1 MADFNLSAEVSMDV
15 DPLKAAK
22 TSVENNLKAINK
34 SLRNQR
40 KEMKQNE
47 VSAESLAKQ
56 ETDLGRAIKLQEG
69 LMAQRNKE
77 LQDQKKEMKN
87 SNKVTDEQK
96 IKLQNLNAAYEQ
108 SKKQLNGYQDELNSV
123 QVKQKTFGKTT
134 DDVKN
139 NLNEL
144 RNEVKKS
151 QIEFEKSSKATSD
164 YERHIDSL
172 TGSLNKSEKQLGQLD
187 DNLKIVSE
195 LKGENS
201 REAKTLR
208 SEISKE
214 QLAFQQ
220 LELQLSK
227 TKSSF
232 NEYKEENSESA
243 IAMRKLDDAI
253 DNTKNNITQLSNS
266 LRQSNAEFNKS
277 SKESDDYKNHLRNL
291 TNAQSRQIQIINELE
306 DEYNQ
311 VALSQGK
318 TSKQAQDLKNEIAK
332 QNITFTNLKNQIES
346 TTNEYDDFRLE
357 NSETNLTLGEAKRR
371 LEDMNNELK
380 MSSLKFKQ
388 SEKTADDYKAK
399 ISQLK
404 ATMTQQSAVLNGLER
419 RYDEVK
425 HAQGE
430 NSVAAK
436 NLRND
441 IAKEALAFQ
450 VLQGRIDE
458 TTDELKAYQRQQ
470 RLMGTATRAWEG
482 ARDSMDRIATT
493 LRSLGELTQGVVGGV
508 MTTHF
513 SALVPIL
520 GSVVSLGAGLGGM
533 LTAAAGGAIGMGGA
547 FGIAGVAV
555 KAFAGQATYAL
566 KMLEDGQLRVTKEVS
581 AYQTA
586 LSGLKTSWEGL
597 IAQNQAAIFNTM
609 TNGINTAKYA
619 LTTLNPFLTKTA
631 TQIETASGKML
642 NWAKTSSVA
651 KRSFDILNTQ
661 GPKIF
666 QHLLNATES
675 FVNGSAALF
684 NKLSPLYV
692 WAARGF
698 ADMAKSFDD
707 WANSVEGSKAINGFI
722 EYTKA
727 NLPIV
732 GNIFGNIFKGIISLF
747 QAFSGH
753 SHNVLLGIQDVTKG
767 FAEWSEGLKKSD
779 GFQQFVQYL
788 ETNGPKVWSLIKNIT
803 GTLWGLVK
811 GMAPVGAAVLSM
823 SNAFF
828 KWTNTMTNAHP
839 ILGKI
844 LGILTA
850 VGGVALLAAK
860 PILLLQGAV
869 KGATGATLLFGE
881 ASLLASAKTK
891 IAAAAIGIWRG
902 VVSAAQSV
910 ALAYMYATNGMSAA
924 QMAQAVKAK
933 AAAVAQGIWNGVMTI
948 GRSVANGFRFA
959 IAALTTSQTLNAIK
973 TKIATAG
980 MLVWT
985 TVSKGAA
992 LATRGLGLAIRFMTG
1007 PIGIVITVI
1016 GLLVAGIMH
1025 LWKTNETFRNIVIR
1039 IWNSIKNAAVA
1050 SFGFIKV
1057 FVVGTFNFV
1066 KNNSIKIW
1074 QSFKNILLTIIRTW
1088 VAGVRN
1094 NIMIIRTVTTT
1105 VFNFIKSWSI
1115 KIWTSLKNG
1124 VLSIIRGL
1132 TNGTR
1137 NLFNILKSGIVKII
1151 STLRNWLIT
1160 AWTFIKNKIIGI
1172 VKSYVNT
1179 VRNNFNFLKNGII
1192 KIISNLRSW
1201 LITAWNFIKNKTVSI
1216 VRNLWSGMKNIFN
1229 SLSKGTRSIFN
1240 SVKNFLVNLW
1250 LSVKNRVINLAT
1262 SLWNGMKAR
1271 WNSLSKGTRNIYNS
1285 IKNFL
1290 INLWLKTKN
1299 KVVDFA
1305 KNLLN
1310 GVVGK
1315 WRSLLSSTK
1324 NIMGSVADFLSD
1336 KWQKIKDKT
1345 VDFATTIKD
1354 KVTGAFGK
1362 MRDTLKGIIDK
1373 IKGFISDMVD
1383 KVKGGLNKLID
1394 GVNWVGGKL
1403 GMDKLPKI
1411 KLHTGTEHTNTTTN
1425 VVKNG
1430 KIARDTFATVGDRGR
1445 GNGPGGFRHEAIKY
1459 PNGKMALTPNKDT
1472 TAFLPQGST
1481 VYNGAQTHTMLSNSN
1496 PTFSKGTLPKFASG
1510 TLSNKKPKKKKKDD
1524 EFFGDVWDKTK
1535 DGAKVVSGK
1544 VVEGGKAVV
1553 NKSLEVAAKGKKWL
1567 GDKVGDVMDWIEKP
1581 GKLLDKVLEGFGI
1594 NLDSFGITKSA
1605 SLPFDMMKGMF
1616 GKLKKAATDTFKNW
1630 MEEQGGDGGYID
1642 LSKGINFPF
1651 SPNGRAPGYPFPYPH
1666 MGVDLNYVYDKLYS
1680 VASGTATAKT
1690 TAGGFGKHMWIKK
1703 GNMDYI
1709 YGHMSKHAFSGS
1721 KNVKPGDYLGVS
1733 GNTGMS
1739 SGPHLHFE
1747 VRKNGT
1753 PIDPIKWLKQN
1764 DGGGGGNG
1772 KWKSKVKQA
1781 AKATGVKLS
1790 GSKLNDILKLIQTES
1805 GGRAGVTQQI
1815 QDVNS
1820 GGNEAQGLLQYTPTT
1835 FRGYAA
1841 KGKKNIKNGYH
1852 QLMAFFNNSNWS
1864 SDLAAWK
1871 RRMARGSTGWGP
1883 TGSRRG
1889 YATGTNNAPRG
1900 LAQVFEKGGE
1910 IMNLRGGEQ
1919 IIPNDVSIA
1928 AIKSVIES
1936 DIFNRT
1942 QSAVYEGISRYAD
1955 QLRDKQQMATRE
1967 QQELQR
1973 LSQANVDIQEQN
1985 SILKES
1991 LNTMKAILGEL
2002 TNTKVVNQEIRD
2014 KNYFPSSREM
2024 TKMNNENMALNSAT
2038 QLMR

>member
-69 LMAQRNKE
+69 LISQRNDE
-77 LQDQKKEMKN
+77 LKAQQLQMKK

-96 IKLQNLNAAYEQ
+96 VKLQRLSGAYEQ
-108 SKKQLNGYQDELNSV
+108 SKNQLDKYENELKQTQTQQKLLGRTTD
-123 QVKQKTFGKTT
+123 QVKNSLGQ
-134 DDVKN
+134 
-139 NLNEL
+139 L
-144 RNEVKKS
+144 RNEAKLTEMRFKQS
-151 QIEFEKSSKATSD
+151 EKSVSGYKNRLTELSHTMQKQKAHTD
-164 YERHIDSL
+164 L
-172 TGSLNKSEKQLGQLD
+172 
-187 DNLKIVSE
+187 
-195 LKGENS
+195 LKGNLRELERAQQGNS
-201 REAKTLR
+201 REAK
-208 SEISKE
+208 S
-214 QLAFQQ
+214 
-220 LELQLSK
+220 
-227 TKSSF
+227 
-232 NEYKEENSESA
+232 
-243 IAMRKLDDAI
+243 
-253 DNTKNNITQLSNS
+253 
-266 LRQSNAEFNKS
+266 
-277 SKESDDYKNHLRNL
+277 
-291 TNAQSRQIQIINELE
+291 
-306 DEYNQ
+306 
-311 VALSQGK
+311 
-318 TSKQAQDLKNEIAK
+318 
-332 QNITFTNLKNQIES
+332 
-346 TTNEYDDFRLE
+346 
-357 NSETNLTLGEAKRR
+357 
-371 LEDMNNELK
+371 
-380 MSSLKFKQ
+380 
-388 SEKTADDYKAK
+388 
-399 ISQLK
+399 
-404 ATMTQQSAVLNGLER
+404 
-419 RYDEVK
+419 
-425 HAQGE
+425 
-430 NSVAAK
+430 
-436 NLRND
+436 LRND
-441 IAKEALAFQ
+441 IIKEAIAFQ

-458 TTDELKAYQRQQ
+458 TTDELKEYQRQQ
-470 RLMGTATRAWEG
+470 RLMGTATNAWVG
-482 ARDSMDRIATT
+482 ARQQMDRIATT

-547 FGIAGVAV
+547 FGIAGIAV

-631 TQIETASGKML
+631 SQIETASGKML

-666 QHLLNATES
+666 QHLLNATQS

-684 NKLSPLYV
+684 NKLSPLYG

-860 PILLLQGAV
+860 PILLLRGALL
-869 KGATGATLLFGE
+869 GATGATKLLGN
-881 ASLLASAKTK
+881 AGAIAAIKTK
-891 IAAAAIGIWRG
+891 IAAAAMGIWRG
-902 VVSAAQSV
+902 IVSASRTV
-910 ALAYMYATNGMSAA
+910 ALAYMYATKGMTLA

-973 TKIATAG
+973 TKIATAA

-1025 LWKTNETFRNIVIR
+1025 LWKTNETFRNIVIG

-1179 VRNNFNFLKNGII
+1179 VRNNFNFLKNGIV
-1192 KIISNLRSW
+1192 KIISNLRNW

-1229 SLSKGTRSIFN
+1229 VLSKGTRSIFN

-1299 KVVDFA
+1299 KVVGFA
-1305 KNLLN
+1305 KNLLD
-1310 GVVGK
+1310 GVKDK
-1315 WRSLLSSTK
+1315 WSSLLSSTK
-1324 NIMGSVADFLSD
+1324 KIMNSVANFTSD
-1336 KWQKIKDKT
+1336 KWQKIKDKI
-1345 VDFATTIKD
+1345 VGFATTIKD
-1354 KVTGAFGK
+1354 KVTGAFAK

-1430 KIARDTFATVGDRGR
+1430 KIARDTFATVGDKGK
-1445 GNGPGGFRHEAIKY
+1445 GNGPNGFRHEAIRY
-1459 PNGKMALTPNKDT
+1459 PNGKMAITPNKDT
-1472 TAFLPQGST
+1472 TTFLPQGSS
-1481 VYNGAQTHTMLSNSN
+1481 VMNGAQTHAMLSANN
-1496 PTFSKGTLPKFASG
+1496 PTFSKGTLPRFASG
-1510 TLSNKKPKKKKKDD
+1510 TGGMFDILGNGKKPKKKKHENHNDAVSEKL
-1524 EFFGDVWDKTK
+1524 GDLWGGTK
-1535 DGAKVVSGK
+1535 KASGAI
-1544 VVEGGKAVV
+1544 VEGGKKAV
-1553 NKSLEVAAKGKKWL
+1553 SATLGAAAKGKDWL
-1567 GDKVGDVMDWIEKP
+1567 KDKVGDVMDWIEKP
-1581 GKLLDKVLEGFGI
+1581 GKLLNKILDGFGINMEGFGI
-1594 NLDSFGITKSA
+1594 PKAA

-1616 GKLKKAATDTFKNW
+1616 GKLKKAATDTFKKW
-1630 MEEQGGDGGYID
+1630 MEEQGGDGGYIKYLD
-1642 LSKGINFPF
+1642 NITTPY
-1651 SPNGRAPGYPFPYPH
+1651 SPNGPPPGYAFSWPHPGIDLPYINEPVH
-1666 MGVDLNYVYDKLYS
+1666 S
-1680 VASGTATAKT
+1680 TISGKAYTKEMP
-1690 TAGGFGKHMWIKK
+1690 GGFGHYIQVK
-1703 GNMDYI
+1703 GGALDVF
-1709 YGHMSKHAFSGS
+1709 YGHLSKWLV
-1721 KNVKPGDYLGVS
+1721 KNGQSVKPGTKLGIS
-1733 GNTGMS
+1733 GNTGAS
-1739 SGPHLHFE
+1739 TGPHLHYE
-1747 VRKNGT
+1747 MHKNGK
-1753 PIDPIKWLKQN
+1753 PIDPVKWLKANSGGSQN
-1764 DGGGGGNG
+1764 KSAS
-1772 KWKSKVKQA
+1772 KWKSDIKRA
-1781 AKATGVKLS
+1781 AKQMKVNLS
-1790 GSKLNDILKLIQTES
+1790 GKELNGIVSQIQRES
-1805 GGRAGVTQQI
+1805 NGNAGVTQ
-1815 QDVNS
+1815 
-1820 GGNEAQGLLQYTPTT
+1820 GNIGDINNLRGTPAQGLLQYVPST
-1835 FRGYAA
+1835 FKSYAV
-1841 KGKKNIKNGYH
+1841 KGHKNIKNGYD
-1852 QLMAFFNNSNWS
+1852 QLLAFFNNSNWRR
-1864 SDLAAWK
+1864 DLPYGK
-1871 RRMARGSTGWGP
+1871 SGWGP
-1883 TGSRRG
+1883 SGSRRF
-1889 YATGTNNAPRG
+1889 ATGTNNAPRG
-1900 LAQVFEKGGE
+1900 FAQVFEEGGE
-1910 IMNLRGGEQ
+1910 IMQMRGGETV
-1919 IIPNDVSIA
+1919 IPNDVSIQA
-1928 AIKSVIES
+1928 FKQIATS
-1936 DIFNRT
+1936 DIFSRT
-1942 QSAVYEGISRYAD
+1942 QSAVYDAISQYAD
-1955 QLRDKQQMATRE
+1955 QLREKQQAATRE

-1973 LSQANVDIQEQN
+1973 LSRDNADIKEQN

>member
-1 MADFNLSAEVSMDV
+1 MADFNLTAEVGFDV
-15 DPLKAAK
+15 DPLKASK
-22 TSVENNLKAINK
+22 TTIERNLKAINK

-40 KEMKQNE
+40 KEFKQNE
-47 VSAESLAKQ
+47 VSAEALAKQ

-77 LQDQKKEMKN
+77 LQDQQKEMKN

-96 IKLQNLNAAYEQ
+96 VKLQRLSGAYEQ
-108 SKKQLNGYQDELNSV
+108 SKNQLDKYENELKQTQTQQKLLGRTTD
-123 QVKQKTFGKTT
+123 QVKNSLGQ
-134 DDVKN
+134 
-139 NLNEL
+139 L
-144 RNEVKKS
+144 RNEAKLTEMRFKQS
-151 QIEFEKSSKATSD
+151 EKSVSGYKNRLAELSHTMQKQKAHTD
-164 YERHIDSL
+164 L
-172 TGSLNKSEKQLGQLD
+172 
-187 DNLKIVSE
+187 
-195 LKGENS
+195 LKGNLRELENAQQGNS
-201 REAKTLR
+201 REAK
-208 SEISKE
+208 S
-214 QLAFQQ
+214 
-220 LELQLSK
+220 
-227 TKSSF
+227 
-232 NEYKEENSESA
+232 
-243 IAMRKLDDAI
+243 
-253 DNTKNNITQLSNS
+253 
-266 LRQSNAEFNKS
+266 
-277 SKESDDYKNHLRNL
+277 
-291 TNAQSRQIQIINELE
+291 
-306 DEYNQ
+306 
-311 VALSQGK
+311 
-318 TSKQAQDLKNEIAK
+318 
-332 QNITFTNLKNQIES
+332 
-346 TTNEYDDFRLE
+346 
-357 NSETNLTLGEAKRR
+357 
-371 LEDMNNELK
+371 
-380 MSSLKFKQ
+380 
-388 SEKTADDYKAK
+388 
-399 ISQLK
+399 
-404 ATMTQQSAVLNGLER
+404 
-419 RYDEVK
+419 
-425 HAQGE
+425 
-430 NSVAAK
+430 
-436 NLRND
+436 LRND
-441 IAKEALAFQ
+441 IIKEAIAFQ

-458 TTDELKAYQRQQ
+458 TTDELKEYQRQQ
-470 RLMGTATRAWEG
+470 RLMGTATNAWVG
-482 ARDSMDRIATT
+482 ARQQMDRIATT

-547 FGIAGVAV
+547 FGIAGIAV

-666 QHLLNATES
+666 QHLLNATQS

-684 NKLSPLYV
+684 NKLSPLYS

-860 PILLLQGAV
+860 PILLLRGALL
-869 KGATGATLLFGE
+869 GATGATKLLGN
-881 ASLLASAKTK
+881 AGAIAAIKTK
-891 IAAAAIGIWRG
+891 IAAAAMGIWRG
-902 VVSAAQSV
+902 IVSASRTV
-910 ALAYMYATNGMSAA
+910 ALAYMYATKGMTLA

-973 TKIATAG
+973 TKIATAA

-1025 LWKTNETFRNIVIR
+1025 LWKTNETFRNIVIG

-1179 VRNNFNFLKNGII
+1179 VRNNFNFLKNGIV
-1192 KIISNLRSW
+1192 KIISNLRNW

-1229 SLSKGTRSIFN
+1229 VLSKGTRSIFN

-1299 KVVDFA
+1299 KVVGFA
-1305 KNLLN
+1305 KNLLD
-1310 GVVGK
+1310 GVKDK
-1315 WRSLLSSTK
+1315 WSSLLSSTK
-1324 NIMGSVADFLSD
+1324 KIMNSVANFTSD
-1336 KWQKIKDKT
+1336 KWQKIKDKI
-1345 VDFATTIKD
+1345 VGFATTIKD

-1430 KIARDTFATVGDRGR
+1430 KIARDTFATVGDKGK
-1445 GNGPGGFRHEAIKY
+1445 GNGPNGFRHETIRY
-1459 PNGKMALTPNKDT
+1459 PNGKMAITPNKDT
-1472 TAFLPQGST
+1472 TTFLPQGSS
-1481 VYNGAQTHTMLSNSN
+1481 VMNGAQTHAMLSANN
-1496 PTFSKGTLPKFASG
+1496 PTFSKGTLPRFAKG
-1510 TLSNKKPKKKKKDD
+1510 TLAKKKPKKKKKGDNV
-1524 EFFGDVWDKTK
+1524 FGDAWDSTK
-1535 DGAKVVSGK
+1535 AGAAKVVD
-1544 VVEGGKAVV
+1544 GGKAVV
-1553 NKSLEVAAKGKKWL
+1553 SKSLEAAAKGKDWL
-1567 GDKVGDVMDWIEKP
+1567 KDKVGDVMDWIEKP
-1581 GKLLDKVLEGFGI
+1581 GKLLNKVLEGFGV
-1594 NLDSFGITKSA
+1594 NMDAFGIAKAA
-1605 SLPFDMMKGMF
+1605 SLPRDMMSGMF
-1616 GKLKKAATDTFKNW
+1616 GKLKKAATDTFKKW
-1630 MEEQGGDGGYID
+1630 MEEQGAGDGGYID
-1642 LSKGINFPF
+1642 LSKGINFGF
-1651 SPNGRAPGYPFPYPH
+1651 ANSAAEAAKAGYPFPRAH
-1666 MGVDLNYVYDKLYS
+1666 HGLDINYGYGSKLYS
-1680 VASGTATAKT
+1680 TLAGTATAKSGYN
-1690 TAGGFGKHMWIKK
+1690 GGFGNSMWIKS
-1703 GNMDYI
+1703 GAMEAI
-1709 YGHMSKHAFSGS
+1709 YGHMSKLAFSGS
-1721 KNVKPGDYLGVS
+1721 KKVKPGTYLGLS
-1733 GNTGMS
+1733 GGDPSRQGASAGDST
-1739 SGPHLHFE
+1739 GPHLHYE
-1747 VRKNGT
+1747 MRKNGVAF
-1753 PIDPIKWLKQN
+1753 DPTNWLKKN
-1764 DGGGGGNG
+1764 NGGGGKKAAA
-1772 KWKSKVKQA
+1772 KWKPEIK
-1781 AKATGVKLS
+1781 KA
-1790 GSKLNDILKLIQTES
+1790 LKANGLPTSSAYVNAWVRQVDSES
-1805 GGRAGVTQQI
+1805 GGNAGAVQNGYT
-1815 QDVNS
+1815 DVNT
-1820 GGNEAQGLLQYTPTT
+1820 GGNEARGLAQVIPPT
-1835 FRGYAA
+1835 FKAYKL
-1841 KGKKNIKNGYH
+1841 KGHGNIMNGLDN
-1852 QLMAFFNNSNWS
+1852 LMAAINYAKSKYGKS
-1864 SDLAAWK
+1864 GML
-1871 RRMARGSTGWGP
+1871 GVIGHGH
-1883 TGSRRG
+1883 G
-1889 YATGTNNAPRG
+1889 YATGTNNARRG
-1900 LAQVFEKGGE
+1900 FNQVFEEGGE
-1910 IMNLRGGEQ
+1910 IMQMRGGETV
-1919 IIPNDVSIA
+1919 IPNDVSIQA
-1928 AIKSVIES
+1928 FKQIATS
-1936 DIFNRT
+1936 DIFSRT
-1942 QSAVYEGISRYAD
+1942 QSAVYDAISQYAD
-1955 QLRDKQQMATRE
+1955 QLREKQQAATRE

-1973 LSQANVDIQEQN
+1973 LSRDNADIKEQN